1 MIKVNLLGSKE
12 PAARGGV
19 FGGGGAGP
27 EPGIP
32 SDPSEKSGLLIAVL
46 VLGGSLAFIGYQWW
60 SAQQTL
66 ANLDEDIASLNQ
78 EKARLA
84 TIISQVN
91 EYQKQLKELKEKEE
105 LIQRLMSERQGP
117 VRMLDE
123 LSAQLPDFIWLTN
136 LSQTGRGVAVNG
148 MAASYVSIADYIRK
162 LEDTDYFR
170 NVELIDAKQDK
181 SEFTSFQLRAQVV
194 IPKLPQATGGDQPA
208 AAGGSR

>member
-1 MIKVNLLGSKE
+1 MIRVNLLGAKE

-19 FGGGGAGP
+19 FSGGA

-32 SDPSEKSGLLIAVL
+32 SEPSEKSGLLLAIL

-60 SAQQTL
+60 SAKQ
-66 ANLDEDIASLNQ
+66 AINKLDQEIASLNQ

-84 TIISQVN
+84 TIIAQVK
-91 EYQKQLKELKEKEE
+91 EYQRQLDELKQKEE
-105 LIQRLMSERQGP
+105 LIQRLMSEREGP
-117 VRMLDE
+117 VIMLDQ
-123 LSAQLPDFIWLTN
+123 LSAQLPDFIWLTT
-136 LSQTGRGVAVNG
+136 LTQTGTGVAVNG

-170 NVELIDAKQDK
+170 DVELIDARQDK

-194 IPKLPQATGGDQPA
+194 IPRPPQQGADQQPA
-208 AAGGSR
+208 AEAGSR